1 MEERRPIGDI
11 ARAFAHNLRLI
22 EAQVAGIS
30 DEASVGTGGHGI
42 NSLNWILGH
51 IAQSRDR
58 LLVRL
63 GVAPELHEGAFAR
76 YDMGSEPIVGLGPE
90 VLGVGDVVEHLRRQ
104 LPRLQATLNGLT
116 ADELA
121 APVEGSNHDLRYL
134 ILRFLMHDS
143 FHTGQTDVLG
153 RIVEEP
159 G

>member
-1 MEERRPIGDI
+1 MEDI

-22 EAQVAGIS
+22 ERQVAGIS

-63 GVAPELHEGAFAR
+63 GAAPELGDGAFAR
-76 YDMGSEPIVGLGPE
+76 YDMGADAVTEVGPD
-90 VLGVGDVVEHLRRQ
+90 VLGVEEALDHLRRQ
-104 LPRLQATLNGLT
+104 LPRLQATLDALT
-116 ADELA
+116 AEELA
-121 APVEGSNHDLRYL
+121 AEVEGSNGDLRYL

-159 G
+159 T